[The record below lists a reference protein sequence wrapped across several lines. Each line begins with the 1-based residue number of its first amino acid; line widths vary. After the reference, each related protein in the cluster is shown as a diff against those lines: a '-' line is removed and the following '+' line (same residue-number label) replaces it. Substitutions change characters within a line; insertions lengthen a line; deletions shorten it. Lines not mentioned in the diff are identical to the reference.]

1 MKSARLVAALPI
13 ALLVGCAAPGP
24 ITGVSVRDANF
35 DVVKVLSPAELAEFT
50 RLWENK
56 QEVQASLNNVGGQH
70 FKVDIDRQQ
79 KSGGRWLYQTT
90 GYAQYLDPLAQPVYK
105 LQEPEAFN
113 RLIGATK

>member
-1 MKSARLVAALPI
+1 MKFARLVAALPI
-13 ALLVGCAAPGP
+13 ALLVGCATLGP

-35 DVVKVLSPAELAEFT
+35 QVVKVLSPAELVDFT

-56 QEVQASLNNVGGQH
+56 QEVQASLNSVEGQH
-70 FKVDIDRQQ
+70 FKVDITRQQ
-79 KSGGRWLYQTT
+79 SSARWLYQTT

-113 RLIGATK
+113 RLIGVKK